1 MAIDSPFGKL
11 SDPAQE
17 GKEMKSRPHETGLL
31 AMVFVTSIVFIM
43 MPAECVAQGIGR
55 AGRVEIFGVA
65 QAMSDTS
72 TTGLGLTIE
81 LDDTAMGG
89 IGIGFNFNDH
99 VNLNTAVYFGSI
111 DITGED
117 RYSWYRAESD
127 SSLWSW
133 DINLDFNILKASF
146 TPVLTAGLGFLSFSG
161 DFDGLDFGETDFS
174 YNVGAGI
181 RWDVADHL
189 LLKLLYKPTW
199 TKLEDT
205 DSRVRFDTVSL
216 SIGYIF

>member
-1 MAIDSPFGKL
+1 MKLRSHGTRSLAIAAFSLIF
-11 SDPAQE
+11 A
-17 GKEMKSRPHETGLL
+17 
-31 AMVFVTSIVFIM
+31 VTIS
-43 MPAECVAQGIGR
+43 AESTAQGIGR
-55 AGRVEIFGVA
+55 AGRVEIFAVG
-65 QAMSDTS
+65 QTMSDDS

-89 IGIGFNFNDH
+89 VGIGFNFNDH
-99 VNLNTAVYFGSI
+99 VNLNTAVYFGEI
-111 DITGED
+111 DITGT
-117 RYSWYRAESD
+117 SSPWYRVESD
-127 SSLWSW
+127 ASLWSW
-133 DINLDFNILKASF
+133 DINLDFNILKTSF
-146 TPVLTAGLGFLSFSG
+146 TPVLSAGLGFFSFSG
-161 DFDGLDFGETDFS
+161 DFAGLDFGETAFS
-174 YNVGAGI
+174 YNVGVGL